1 LGRKASV
8 LLLAALAASLLAPK
22 PAPAV
27 GSGSFSQT
35 GSLETARGGAGAA
48 LLADGRVLVVAGT
61 NGTDVLASE
70 AFDSQSG
77 TFSSAGLPALS
88 TGRYNVAAARLAD
101 GRVLIAG
108 GNQGSATLQTTLIY
122 DPQTNNISDGP
133 MLTVPRANA
142 AATLLAD
149 GRVLLAGGNNAT
161 GFLDSAEVYGP
172 TTNVFSPVG
181 SMTSVRTNA
190 VAAALPGG
198 RALVAGGRDDDPI
211 LASAEVFN
219 PGANS
224 FSAAGIGS
232 MSVPRVAAVAAPLPD
247 GRVLVAGGTND
258 SSPALATAEVFDPQT
273 NGFSS
278 AGIGAMGTGRTS
290 AFAAPLADGRVL
302 VAGGQ
307 NETSYL
313 SRAEIF
319 ALDATP
325 PENRGGVS
333 NAFSFFVR
341 GRKLIVKVQASGKVS
356 VRRVRSRASTKRPR
370 QLLNPSSASGG
381 APAIVVKLH
390 LSKAA
395 KQQLRRRGKLKIRAR
410 ITFTPDGGLPNAK
423 TAKLKIKGRKH
434 RRHPH
439 RHV

>member
-1 LGRKASV
+1 M

-27 GSGSFSQT
+27 GSGSFSPT
-35 GSLETARGGAGAA
+35 GSLETPRGGAGAA
-48 LLADGRVLVVAGT
+48 PLADGRVLVVAGT

-70 AFDSQSG
+70 GFDPQSG
-77 TFSSAGLPALS
+77 TFSSAGLPTLS

-122 DPQTNNISDGP
+122 DPQTNNFSDGP

-149 GRVLLAGGNNAT
+149 GGSCWRAVTTRPGSSTARRSMT
-161 GFLDSAEVYGP
+161 R

-211 LASAEVFN
+211 LASAEDLQSGHEQFQRRRN
-219 PGANS
+219 RLDECSAGRRRCRTAARWPGT
-224 FSAAGIGS
+224 
-232 MSVPRVAAVAAPLPD
+232 
-247 GRVLVAGGTND
+247 GRRRHQRRA
-258 SSPALATAEVFDPQT
+258 PALATAEVFDPQT

-278 AGIGAMGTGRTS
+278 AGIGAMGTGRTG

-307 NETSYL
+307 DETSYL
-313 SRAEIF
+313 SSAEIF

-356 VRRVRSRASTKRPR
+356 VRGVRSRASTKRPR
-370 QLLNPSSASGG
+370 QLLKPSSASDGP
-381 APAIVVKLH
+381 PAIVVRLR

-395 KQQLRRRGKLKIRAR
+395 KQQLRRRGKVKIRAR

-434 RRHPH
+434 RSHPH
-439 RHV
+439 RRA

>member
-1 LGRKASV
+1 M
-8 LLLAALAASLLAPK
+8 
-22 PAPAV
+22 
-27 GSGSFSQT
+27 
-35 GSLETARGGAGAA
+35 
-48 LLADGRVLVVAGT
+48 LVVAGT

-108 GNQGSATLQTTLIY
+108 GNQGSTTLQTTLIY
-122 DPQTNNISDGP
+122 DPQTNNLSDGP
-133 MLTVPRANA
+133 MLTAPRANA

-161 GFLDSAEVYGP
+161 GFLDSAEVYDS

-190 VAAALPGG
+190 VAAALPDG

-219 PGANS
+219 PGTNS

-258 SSPALATAEVFDPQT
+258 SSPALSTAEVFDPQT

-278 AGIGAMGTGRTS
+278 AGIGAMGAGRTS

-302 VAGGQ
+302 VAGG
-307 NETSYL
+307 
-313 SRAEIF
+313 RAKRRTCQAPKSSPWTRHRQKTEGVS
-319 ALDATP
+319 ATP
-325 PENRGGVS
+325 S
-333 NAFSFFVR
+333 
-341 GRKLIVKVQASGKVS
+341 L
-356 VRRVRSRASTKRPR
+356 
-370 QLLNPSSASGG
+370 SS
-381 APAIVVKLH
+381 
-390 LSKAA
+390 
-395 KQQLRRRGKLKIRAR
+395 
-410 ITFTPDGGLPNAK
+410 
-423 TAKLKIKGRKH
+423 
-434 RRHPH
+434 
-439 RHV
+439 

>member
-1 LGRKASV
+1 M

-27 GSGSFSQT
+27 GSGSFSPT
-35 GSLETARGGAGAA
+35 GSLETPRGGAGAA
-48 LLADGRVLVVAGT
+48 PLADGRVLVVAGT

-70 AFDSQSG
+70 AFDPQSG
-77 TFSSAGLPALS
+77 TFSSAGLPTLS

-108 GNQGSATLQTTLIY
+108 GNQGSATLPTTLIY
-122 DPQTNNISDGP
+122 DPQTNNFSDGP
-133 MLTVPRANA
+133 MLTVPRANT

-161 GFLDSAEVYGP
+161 GFLDSAEVYDP

-219 PGANS
+219 PGTNS

-258 SSPALATAEVFDPQT
+258 SAPALATAEVFDPQT

-278 AGIGAMGTGRTS
+278 AGIGAMGIGRTG

-307 NETSYL
+307 DETSYL
-313 SRAEIF
+313 SSAEIF

-325 PENRGGVS
+325 PENVS

-356 VRRVRSRASTKRPR
+356 VRGVRSRASTKRPR
-370 QLLNPSSASGG
+370 QLLKPSSASDGP
-381 APAIVVKLH
+381 PAIVVRLR

-395 KQQLRRRGKLKIRAR
+395 KQQLRRRGKVKIRAR

-439 RHV
+439 RRA

>member
-1 LGRKASV
+1 V

-27 GSGSFSQT
+27 GSGSFSPT

-48 LLADGRVLVVAGT
+48 LLAGGRVLVVAGT

-70 AFDSQSG
+70 AFDPQSG
-77 TFSSAGLPALS
+77 TFSSAGLPGLS
-88 TGRYNVAAARLAD
+88 AGRYNVAAARLAD

-108 GNQGSATLQTTLIY
+108 GNHESATLQTTLIY
-122 DPQTNNISDGP
+122 DPQTNGFSDGP
-133 MLTVPRANA
+133 LLTVPRANA

-161 GFLDSAEVYGP
+161 GFLDSAEVYDP

-211 LASAEVFN
+211 LASAEVFD
-219 PGANS
+219 PGTNS

-232 MSVPRVAAVAAPLPD
+232 MSVPRVAPVAAPLPD
-247 GRVLVAGGTND
+247 GRVLVAGGANN

-273 NGFSS
+273 SGFSS
-278 AGIGAMGTGRTS
+278 AGIGAMGTGRAS
-290 AFAAPLADGRVL
+290 AFATPLADGRVL
-302 VAGGQ
+302 VAGGI
-307 NETSYL
+307 NENEPTGPYL
-313 SRAEIF
+313 RSAEIF
-319 ALDATP
+319 TLDATP
-325 PENRGGVS
+325 PENRGMVS
-333 NAFSFFVR
+333 NAFTFFIR
-341 GRKLIVKVQASGKVS
+341 GRKLIVGVQASGKVS
-356 VRRVRSRASTKRPR
+356 VRGVSSRASTKRPR
-370 QLLNPSSASGG
+370 QLLKPSSASGG
-381 APAIVVKLH
+381 PPRIVVRLR

-395 KQQLRRRGKLKIRAR
+395 KQQLRRRGRVKIRAQ
-410 ITFTPDGGLPNAK
+410 ITFSPDGGLPNTK
-423 TAKLKIKGRKH
+423 TAMLKIKGRKH
-434 RRHPH
+434 RRHPLH
-439 RHV
+439 

>member
-1 LGRKASV
+1 V
-8 LLLAALAASLLAPK
+8 VLLAALAASLLAPK

-35 GSLETARGGAGAA
+35 GSLETARGGAGAT

-70 AFDSQSG
+70 AFDSRSG

-108 GNQGSATLQTTLIY
+108 GNQESATLKTTLIY

-142 AATLLAD
+142 AATLIAD

-161 GFLDSAEVYGP
+161 GFLDSAEVYDP

-232 MSVPRVAAVAAPLPD
+232 MSVPRVGAVAAPLPD

-278 AGIGAMGTGRTS
+278 AGIGAMGTGRTG

-307 NETSYL
+307 DGTSYL
-313 SRAEIF
+313 SSAETF

-325 PENRGGVS
+325 PENRGGVGVS

-356 VRRVRSRASTKRPR
+356 VRGVRSRASTTTPR
-370 QLLNPSSASGG
+370 QLLKPSSASGG
-381 APAIVVKLH
+381 PPAIVVKLR

-395 KQQLRRRGKLKIRAR
+395 KQQLRRRGNVKIRAR

-434 RRHPH
+434 RTHPH
-439 RHV
+439 RRA

>member
-1 LGRKASV
+1 V

-22 PAPAV
+22 PAPAI

-35 GSLETARGGAGAA
+35 GPLETPRGGAGAA

-77 TFSSAGLPALS
+77 TFSSAGLPALG
-88 TGRYNVAAARLAD
+88 TGRYNVAAVRLAD

-108 GNQGSATLQTTLIY
+108 GNQGSATMQTTLIY
-122 DPQTNNISDGP
+122 DPQTNSISDGP

-161 GFLDSAEVYGP
+161 GFLDSAEVYDP
-172 TTNVFSPVG
+172 TTNVFSPAG

-224 FSAAGIGS
+224 FSAVGIGS

-247 GRVLVAGGTND
+247 GRVLVAGGSND

-278 AGIGAMGTGRTS
+278 AGIGAMGTGRTG

-307 NETSYL
+307 DETSYL
-313 SRAEIF
+313 SSAEIF

-356 VRRVRSRASTKRPR
+356 VRGVRSRASRKR
-370 QLLNPSSASGG
+370 QLLNPPSASGG
-381 APAIVVKLH
+381 SPAIVVKLR

-395 KQQLRRRGKLKIRAR
+395 QQQLRRRGKVEIRAR

-439 RHV
+439 RRA